1 MLIIN
6 RDYATY
12 LNMQE
17 NKTSTAPNYNY
28 IMVGY
33 EWHPKM
39 YWRLMNI

>member
-1 MLIIN
+1 MTS

-28 IMVGY
+28 IMVCY
-33 EWHPKM
+33 EWHSRWYK
-39 YWRLMNI
+39 RLMNI